1 MADFKY
7 EVKEVIGVISEGKSS
22 KKELR
27 LISWNDKPAK
37 YDIRDWW
44 IDKDGNE
51 KMGKGITL
59 TAEELVNI
67 VELAKEI
74 KGIQ

>member
-7 EVKEVIGVISEGKSS
+7 EVKEVIGVISKGKSS
-22 KKELR
+22 TKELR
-27 LISWNDKPAK
+27 LISWNDKDAK

-44 IDKDGNE
+44 TDKDGNE

-59 TAEELVNI
+59 TTDEAKELVKLLKK
-67 VELAKEI
+67 VK
-74 KGIQ
+74 

>member
-7 EVKEVIGVISEGKSS
+7 EVKEVVGVISKGKSS
-22 KKELR
+22 TKELR
-27 LISWNDKPAK
+27 LISWNDKDAK

-44 IDKDGNE
+44 TDKDGNE

-59 TAEELVNI
+59 TTDEAKELVK
-67 VELAKEI
+67 LL
-74 KGIQ
+74 KGIK

>member
-7 EVKEVIGVISEGKSS
+7 EVKEVVGVISKGKSS
-22 KKELR
+22 TKELR
-27 LISWNDKPAK
+27 LISWNDKDAK

-44 IDKDGNE
+44 TDKDGNE

-59 TAEELVNI
+59 TTEEAKELVKLLKNI
-67 VELAKEI
+67 K
-74 KGIQ
+74 

>member
-7 EVKEVIGVISEGKSS
+7 EVKEVVGVISKGKSS
-22 KKELR
+22 TKELR
-27 LISWNDKPAK
+27 LISWNDKDAK

-44 IDKDGNE
+44 TDKDGNE

-59 TAEELVNI
+59 TTDEVKELVK
-67 VELAKEI
+67 LL
-74 KGIQ
+74 KGIK

>member
-7 EVKEVIGVISEGKSS
+7 EVKEVVGVISKGKSS
-22 KKELR
+22 TKELR
-27 LISWNDKPAK
+27 LISWNDKDAK

-44 IDKDGNE
+44 TDKDGNE

-59 TAEELVNI
+59 TTDEAKELVKLLKK
-67 VELAKEI
+67 VK
-74 KGIQ
+74 

>member
-7 EVKEVIGVISEGKSS
+7 EVKEVVGVISKGKSGT
-22 KKELR
+22 KELR
-27 LISWNDKPAK
+27 LISWNDKDAK

-44 IDKDGNE
+44 TDKDGNE

-59 TAEELVNI
+59 TTDE
-67 VELAKEI
+67 AKELI
-74 KGIQ
+74 KLLKGIK

>member
-7 EVKEVIGVISEGKSS
+7 EVKEVIGVIGKGKSS
-22 KKELR
+22 TKELR
-27 LISWNDKPAK
+27 LISWNDKEAK

-44 IDKDGNE
+44 QDKEGNE

-59 TAEELVNI
+59 TTEEAK
-67 VELAKEI
+67 ELAKLL
-74 KGIQ
+74 KGIK

>member
-7 EVKEVIGVISEGKSS
+7 EVKEVIGVISKGKSS
-22 KKELR
+22 TKELR
-27 LISWNDKPAK
+27 LISWNDKDAK

-44 IDKDGNE
+44 TDKDGNE

-59 TAEELVNI
+59 TTDE
-67 VELAKEI
+67 AKELT
-74 KGIQ
+74 KLLKKVK

>member
-7 EVKEVIGVISEGKSS
+7 EVKEVVGVISKGKSS
-22 KKELR
+22 TKELR
-27 LISWNDKPAK
+27 LISWNDKDAK

-44 IDKDGNE
+44 TDKDGNE

-59 TAEELVNI
+59 TTEEAKELVKLLKN
-67 VELAKEI
+67 VK
-74 KGIQ
+74 